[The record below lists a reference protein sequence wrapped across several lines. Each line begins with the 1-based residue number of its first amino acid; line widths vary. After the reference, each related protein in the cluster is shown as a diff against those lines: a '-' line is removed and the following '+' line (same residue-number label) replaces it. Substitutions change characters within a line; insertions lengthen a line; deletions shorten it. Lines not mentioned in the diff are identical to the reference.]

1 MNTDHIGTP
10 TRVVGI
16 RLRTLAV
23 MVAIGLA
30 TLTLG
35 AATASADSRAHR
47 NAETTFTKWIT
58 AVPGV
63 PPVIRNMAGIVG
75 GDVGSGTFTGEVLS
89 VNVTGTT
96 KVLDAAYHFSG
107 STHAFSA
114 SVHVVQSGL
123 VNGSTAVITGRVTEG
138 WLKDNLVAGQYT
150 QVTCEQSP
158 GVLGTCFQGTLD
170 ILRGT
175 KPGN

>member
-1 MNTDHIGTP
+1 M
-10 TRVVGI
+10 GI
-16 RLRTLAV
+16 RTRAFAV
-23 MVAIGLA
+23 MVAAGLM

-35 AATASADSRAHR
+35 AAMTSADSRDHR
-47 NAETTFTKWIT
+47 NAENTFTKWVT

-75 GDVGSGTFTGEVLS
+75 GDVGHGTFTGEVLS
-89 VNVTGTT
+89 VTVTGTT
-96 KVLDAAYHFSG
+96 KMLDAAYHFSG

-114 SVHVVQSGL
+114 SVHVVQTGL

-138 WLKDNLVAGQYT
+138 WLEDNLVAGEYT
-150 QVTCEQSP
+150 QVTCEQAP
-158 GVLGTCFQGTLD
+158 GVFGTCFQGTLD

-175 KPGN
+175 KPED